1 MVRYRIDLHRNKKKE
16 QTLQQVRGNSTIQ
29 DLDKQLTDLDK
40 EIERKQLLL
49 RAKSAKSRR
58 LDTKIEQVVRDI
70 EELDE
75 IGEEVRQDIQGTSQN
90 TSQNTCSTV
99 ISEKSKIERS
109 KNPVE
114 FCDGKLSM
122 GVSAGRKRRSET
134 FQAAEDIYGGT
145 KRAATIGLI
154 DTVLHRCSQNVL
166 AEVMSTRKQ
175 MQLPSMSIKKI

>member
-99 ISEKSKIERS
+99 ISEKSKIERNVS
-109 KNPVE
+109 TANGKNFSGTFGRDEKNLWKPWRYKHRLEVARKVE
-114 FCDGKLSM
+114 VAKMNYS
-122 GVSAGRKRRSET
+122 SQKTGR
-134 FQAAEDIYGGT
+134 
-145 KRAATIGLI
+145 
-154 DTVLHRCSQNVL
+154 
-166 AEVMSTRKQ
+166 
-175 MQLPSMSIKKI
+175 